1 LVRTG
6 SKTDTIKRPVRNPI
20 KRSGSENC
28 IFSLLFEERFS
39 ASLLFVY
46 HGGRPC
52 DEFRPGSEDSLLS
65 ELTHQLPVSVNLVG
79 FLKVAEEMGKSQGEG
94 EEAKA
99 EEEAEKEDD
108 DE

>member
-52 DEFRPGSEDSLLS
+52 DEFRPVSEDSLLP
-65 ELTHQLPVSVNLVG
+65 ELTDQLEEASDQLPVLANAVG
-79 FLKVAEEMGKSQGEG
+79 VLKVAEEEG
-94 EEAKA
+94 HM
-99 EEEAEKEDD
+99 
-108 DE
+108 